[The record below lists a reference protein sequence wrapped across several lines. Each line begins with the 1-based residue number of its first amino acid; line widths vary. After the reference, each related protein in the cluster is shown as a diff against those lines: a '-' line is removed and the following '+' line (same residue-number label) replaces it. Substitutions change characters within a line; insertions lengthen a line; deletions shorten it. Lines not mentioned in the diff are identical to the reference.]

1 MIPLLRAETRWEC
14 PNCPATHL
22 TTEPQPHIPYH
33 NCPGLRGILAPY
45 VEEGTRCNVRA
56 LGREDYVGPEQG
68 LRADADGRPVMSVIT
83 ERWDG
88 SNDCAVFPGTASAT
102 EQRE

>member
-1 MIPLLRAETRWEC
+1 
-14 PNCPATHL
+14 
-22 TTEPQPHIPYH
+22 
-33 NCPGLRGILAPY
+33 
-45 VEEGTRCNVRA
+45 VRA
-56 LGREDYVGPEQG
+56 LDREDYVGPEQG